1 MSIDPE
7 ESGSWDPL
15 DGELKTKL
23 DQRRYVSLSRDR
35 KGLPE
40 EEESP
45 IPDDVDE
52 EDMSLFD
59 IHMPGVLTVEQVEG
73 LDLDHWLLLVRG
85 TLVHMIVSGPLASTA
100 LFANYIMNLGPGPC
114 WLGTNA
120 HPKSSIGERDCFR
133 TCGSSGG
140 ELGSRECCSTI
151 RLIQIIHPEKVYAC
165 MKILYYRCICTQRQ
179 SHQQTNNLYQKK
191 KKKKKCTKLLHQFQR
206 RT

>member
-1 MSIDPE
+1 
-7 ESGSWDPL
+7 
-15 DGELKTKL
+15 
-23 DQRRYVSLSRDR
+23 
-35 KGLPE
+35 
-40 EEESP
+40 
-45 IPDDVDE
+45 
-52 EDMSLFD
+52 MSLFD

-191 KKKKKCTKLLHQFQR
+191 KKKSAQSYSINSKGGRDVLVGNFLPPRSTGLTSMSNPSLARLVSSTMTTGKSLAP
-206 RT
+206 

>member
-85 TLVHMIVSGPLASTA
+85 TLVHMIVSGPLGFHSAV
-100 LFANYIMNLGPGPC
+100 C
-114 WLGTNA
+114 
-120 HPKSSIGERDCFR
+120 
-133 TCGSSGG
+133 
-140 ELGSRECCSTI
+140 
-151 RLIQIIHPEKVYAC
+151 
-165 MKILYYRCICTQRQ
+165 
-179 SHQQTNNLYQKK
+179 
-191 KKKKKCTKLLHQFQR
+191 
-206 RT
+206 